1 MNEAEKIK
9 SLVKEA
15 DFYRSQ
21 GLLEQAKYK
30 YTEALAIVKKNEALK
45 NKESVID
52 SLNKR
57 INAVEETLDEID
69 KATDTPELPENLQN
83 LISNLFSFSQNKDVA
98 AIEGAVALAKFGQYE
113 KAFAEF
119 QRLIDERILP
129 LRAAENMLRCQL
141 FFISPERAVD
151 QFKKWTSNPVF
162 TKKELKS
169 LREFMI
175 KMFSKEGIAFDLP
188 ETQIALSEEPR
199 KEKEVAAEPVLEIS
213 SIGVHMKDN
222 FRKDIDV
229 ELDITFQTGNIL
241 SFIVKADRKELL
253 NYLATGTKLPDIQ
266 CYSSLSIFTAKGV
279 ISDKKIIPSGPRKGD
294 YTFDLTIEKV

>member
-1 MNEAEKIK
+1 MNDSDRIK

-21 GLLEQAKYK
+21 GLLEQAKFK
-30 YTEALAIVKKNEALK
+30 YSEALNVVMKNEALQK
-45 NKESVID
+45 KESLIN

-57 INAVEETLDEID
+57 IQAVQDTLDEID
-69 KATDTPELPENLQN
+69 KATDTPELAEDVQK
-83 LISNLFSFSQNKDVA
+83 LISNLFSFSKNKEVA

-113 KAFAEF
+113 KAFTEF

-129 LRAAENMLRCQL
+129 LRAAENMLRCQF

-151 QFKKWTSNPVF
+151 QYKKWVSSPIF

-169 LREFMI
+169 LREFMV
-175 KMFSKEGIAFDLP
+175 KMFKKEGIELDLP
-188 ETQIALSEEPR
+188 ETQIALHEEP
-199 KEKEVAAEPVLEIS
+199 KKDAASEPVLEIS
-213 SIGVHMKDN
+213 SIGLRMKDN
-222 FRKDIDV
+222 FRRDIDV

-241 SFIVKADRKELL
+241 SFIVKADKKELINFL
-253 NYLATGTKLPDIQ
+253 STGGKLPEVQ

-279 ISDKKIIPSGPRKGD
+279 VSDKKIIPSGPRKGD
-294 YTFDLTIEKV
+294 YAFDLTIEKV

>member
-1 MNEAEKIK
+1 MNDSDRIK

-21 GLLEQAKYK
+21 GLLEQAKFK
-30 YTEALAIVKKNEALK
+30 YSEALNVVMKNEALQK
-45 NKESVID
+45 KESLIN

-57 INAVEETLDEID
+57 IQAVQDTLDEID
-69 KATDTPELPENLQN
+69 KATDTPELAEDVQK
-83 LISNLFSFSQNKDVA
+83 LISNLFSFSKNKEVA

-113 KAFAEF
+113 KAFTEF

-129 LRAAENMLRCQL
+129 LRAAENMLRCQF

-151 QFKKWTSNPVF
+151 QYKKWVSSPIF

-169 LREFMI
+169 LREFMV
-175 KMFSKEGIAFDLP
+175 KMFKKEGIELDLP
-188 ETQIALSEEPR
+188 ETQIALHEEP
-199 KEKEVAAEPVLEIS
+199 KKDTASEPVLEIS
-213 SIGVHMKDN
+213 SIGLRMKDN
-222 FRKDIDV
+222 FRRDIDV

-241 SFIVKADRKELL
+241 SFIVKADKKELINFL
-253 NYLATGTKLPDIQ
+253 STGGKLPEIQ

-279 ISDKKIIPSGPRKGD
+279 VSDKKIIPSGPRKGD
-294 YTFDLTIEKV
+294 YAFDLTIEKV

>member
-1 MNEAEKIK
+1 MNDADKIK

-30 YTEALAIVKKNEALK
+30 YSEALNIVKKNETLQK
-45 NKESVID
+45 KESLID

-57 INAVEETLDEID
+57 IKAVEDTLDEID
-69 KATDTPELPENLQN
+69 KATDTPELTEDVQN
-83 LISNLFSFSQNKDVA
+83 LISNLFSFSKNKDVA

-113 KAFAEF
+113 KAFTEF

-151 QFKKWTSNPVF
+151 QYRKWVSSPIF

-175 KMFSKEGIAFDLP
+175 KMFKKEGIELDLP
-188 ETQIALSEEPR
+188 ETQVTLPEES
-199 KEKEVAAEPVLEIS
+199 KKDVVTEPVLEIS

-222 FRKDIDV
+222 FRRDVDV

-241 SFIVKADRKELL
+241 SFIVKADKKDLIDFLSAEAR
-253 NYLATGTKLPDIQ
+253 LPEIQ

-279 ISDKKIIPSGPRKGD
+279 VSDKKIIPSGPRKGD
-294 YTFDLTIEKV
+294 YAFDLTIEKV

>member
-1 MNEAEKIK
+1 MNDADRIK

-30 YTEALAIVKKNEALK
+30 YSEAIKIVKKNEALQK
-45 NKESVID
+45 KESLID

-57 INAVEETLDEID
+57 IRAVEATLDEID
-69 KATDTPELPENLQN
+69 KATDTPELNEEVQN
-83 LISNLFSFSQNKDVA
+83 LISNLFSFSKNKDVA

-113 KAFAEF
+113 KAFTEF

-141 FFISPERAVD
+141 FFISPERAID
-151 QFKKWTSNPVF
+151 QYMQWISSPIF
-162 TKKELKS
+162 TKRETKS

-175 KMFSKEGIAFDLP
+175 KMFKKEDIELDLP
-188 ETQIALSEEPR
+188 EVTATLPEEP
-199 KEKEVAAEPVLEIS
+199 KKDIVTEPVLEIS
-213 SIGVHMKDN
+213 SVGVRIKDK
-222 FRKDIDV
+222 FKREIDV

-241 SFIVKADRKELL
+241 SFIVKADKKDLL
-253 NYLATGTKLPDIQ
+253 DFLSTGSKLPEVQ
-266 CYSSLSIFTAKGV
+266 CFSSLSIFTAKGV

-294 YTFDLTIEKV
+294 YSFDLTIETV